1 MSNEQAAEQHRRHRS
16 RSEADQVAAEYEGS
30 GLSREE
36 FCGRNNILLK
46 TLCRYVTRYRKQEPA
61 GGDSRC
67 WVAVE
72 VAPRNSH
79 GSERGELAVLLSTGR
94 RIEVKRG
101 FDAGTL
107 RQLVA
112 VLEQA

>member
-1 MSNEQAAEQHRRHRS
+1 VSDKETGRQHRRHRS
-16 RSEADQVAAEYEGS
+16 RSEADQIAAEYEAS
-30 GLSREE
+30 GMSQEAFSRQSDTP
-36 FCGRNNILLK
+36 LK
-46 TLCRYVTRYRKQEPA
+46 TLARYVARYRKQKADGKEPH
-61 GGDSRC
+61 R

-72 VAPRNSH
+72 VAGH
-79 GSERGELAVLLSTGR
+79 KTGGSELAVLLASGR

-101 FDAGTL
+101 FDVGTF

>member
-1 MSNEQAAEQHRRHRS
+1 MTDNHSGSKSGQHRS
-16 RSEADQVAAEYEGS
+16 RAEADHLAAEYEAG
-30 GLSREE
+30 GLNREE
-36 FCGRNNILLK
+36 FCNERNVTLK
-46 TLCRYVTRYRKQEPA
+46 SLARYVTRYRKQKAENTQPQ
-61 GGDSRC
+61 R

-72 VAPRNSH
+72 LAGH
-79 GSERGELAVLLSTGR
+79 GGCGGELAVLLSSGR

-101 FDAGTL
+101 FDASTL

>member
-1 MSNEQAAEQHRRHRS
+1 MSTEEAGRGHRRHRS
-16 RSEADQVAAEYEGS
+16 RAEADQVAAEYEAS
-30 GLSREE
+30 GLSQEA
-36 FCGRNNILLK
+36 FGRQHDVPLK
-46 TLCRYVTRYRKQEPA
+46 TLARYVTRYWKQKA
-61 GGDSRC
+61 GGKEPQR

-72 VAPRNSH
+72 VAGHRVC
-79 GSERGELAVLLSTGR
+79 GSELAVLLSSGR

>member
-1 MSNEQAAEQHRRHRS
+1 MTDNYSGSKSGHHRS
-16 RSEADQVAAEYEGS
+16 RAEADHLAAEYEAG
-30 GLSREE
+30 GLNREE
-36 FCGRNNILLK
+36 FCNERKVTLK
-46 TLCRYVTRYRKQEPA
+46 SLARYVTRYRKRKAENTQPQ
-61 GGDSRC
+61 R

-72 VAPRNSH
+72 
-79 GSERGELAVLLSTGR
+79 LAMLLSSGR

>member
-1 MSNEQAAEQHRRHRS
+1 MKSLA
-16 RSEADQVAAEYEGS
+16 
-30 GLSREE
+30 
-36 FCGRNNILLK
+36 
-46 TLCRYVTRYRKQEPA
+46 RYVTRYRKQKAENTQQQ
-61 GGDSRC
+61 R

-72 VAPRNSH
+72 LAGH
-79 GSERGELAVLLSTGR
+79 DGCGGELAVLLSSGR

-101 FDAGTL
+101 FDASTL

>member
-1 MSNEQAAEQHRRHRS
+1 
-16 RSEADQVAAEYEGS
+16 
-30 GLSREE
+30 LSDEE
-36 FCGRNNILLK
+36 FCKQKDLSLR
-46 TLCRYVTRYRKQEPA
+46 TLARYLARYRKQPKLV
-61 GGDSRC
+61 GNKPQRL
-67 WVAVE
+67 VAVE
-72 VAPRNSH
+72 VAGPSVC
-79 GSERGELAVLLSTGR
+79 GSELAVLLSSGR